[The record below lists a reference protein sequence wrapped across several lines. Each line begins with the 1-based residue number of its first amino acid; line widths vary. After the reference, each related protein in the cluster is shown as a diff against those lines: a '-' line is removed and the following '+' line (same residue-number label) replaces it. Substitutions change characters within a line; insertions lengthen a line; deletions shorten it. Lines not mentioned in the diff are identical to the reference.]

1 MEIEIRAS
9 IVVVAIL
16 EAILDV
22 LITTEEICVL
32 YKYII
37 EMGVPHNL
45 IKDIKYYFKVCI
57 NYIYA

>member
-22 LITTEEICVL
+22 LITTEEVCVL

-45 IKDIKYYFKVCI
+45 IKDIKYYFK
-57 NYIYA
+57 